1 LGFLLEVFVDVLLDI
16 LELSFGQVLFVLVGD
31 LDIEIRQEVM
41 YVNHHT
47 VSSFSNTIHSQGRF
61 LIASVEIQVIYYK
74 IRSFTNTYVE
84 KFSLYNNRHQFA

>member
-1 LGFLLEVFVDVLLDI
+1 MGFLLEVFVDVLFDI

-41 YVNHHT
+41 DVNHHT
-47 VSSFSNTIHSQGRF
+47 VSSFSNTIHSEGRS

-84 KFSLYNNRHQFA
+84 KFSLYNNRHRFA